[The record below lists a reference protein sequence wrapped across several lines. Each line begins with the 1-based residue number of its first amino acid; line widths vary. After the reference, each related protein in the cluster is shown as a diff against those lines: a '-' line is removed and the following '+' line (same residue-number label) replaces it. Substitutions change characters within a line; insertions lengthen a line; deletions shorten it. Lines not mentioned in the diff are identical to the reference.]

1 MAGNRKVGGRKPVLR
16 VVDAGEAAP
25 ARKPKTRG
33 PVLAH
38 LGVTAKEEAFVREVA
53 NGASLSDAYR
63 RSHDASDMQDNTLWA
78 QAIKVNSR
86 DRVRARLA
94 ALLDAKTAE
103 TLHDKR
109 HATAW
114 SLKIL
119 QQLAEDADTAG
130 AKVAAV
136 QTVMRYHALLTDRQE
151 VETTDARTTDELR
164 EELAAALATLANP
177 PRKIA

>member
-1 MAGNRKVGGRKPVLR
+1 MAGRGRIGGRKPVLR
-16 VVDAGEAAP
+16 VVEGGETAP
-25 ARKPKTRG
+25 ARKLKTRG

-38 LGVTAKEEAFVREVA
+38 LGVTAKEDGFAREVA
-53 NGASLSDAYR
+53 NGASLADAYR
-63 RSHDASDMQDNTLWA
+63 RSHDANDMQDNTLWA

-94 ALLDAKTAE
+94 TLLDAKTAE

-114 SLKIL
+114 ALKRL
-119 QQLAEDADTAG
+119 QAEAEDADTAG
-130 AKVAAV
+130 ARVAAV

-151 VETTDARTTDELR
+151 VETSDARTTEELR
-164 EELAAALATLANP
+164 EELASALATLANP
-177 PRKIA
+177 PRRRA